1 MEIRITGNKSKVVQK
16 LIFDMVD
23 VLEAVGIPIQNLK
36 VPRKQRSLEKMAM
49 ACLAVGQIKKSF
61 KEAKSTEDGIFL
73 RTRDIIDFENANY
86 GEKISPGSYDDIRRK
101 DLLLP
106 VEQMLVLRSA
116 SIESQAT
123 NNPSRGYALSPSFAS
138 LLKDFGTRK
147 WKKHLVSFKKETKA
161 LKEELERKR
170 ALEKIPVVMPDG
182 VELQLSA
189 GEHNI
194 LQKAIIEGFL
204 PLFGM
209 GAEILYI
216 GDTSDKFLFLKQDK
230 LTEIGYFAVEHE
242 ELPDV
247 IAYSQE
253 KNILFLIEAYH
264 STGQWSEI
272 RVKKIRE
279 RLSDCKANI
288 VYITAFES
296 LESFRRKAAEIA
308 WETEVWVADF
318 PEHLIHFNGYKFLEI
333 HK

>member
-1 MEIRITGNKSKVVQK
+1 
-16 LIFDMVD
+16 
-23 VLEAVGIPIQNLK
+23 
-36 VPRKQRSLEKMAM
+36 
-49 ACLAVGQIKKSF
+49 
-61 KEAKSTEDGIFL
+61 
-73 RTRDIIDFENANY
+73 
-86 GEKISPGSYDDIRRK
+86 
-101 DLLLP
+101 
-106 VEQMLVLRSA
+106 
-116 SIESQAT
+116 
-123 NNPSRGYALSPSFAS
+123 
-138 LLKDFGTRK
+138 
-147 WKKHLVSFKKETKA
+147 
-161 LKEELERKR
+161 
-170 ALEKIPVVMPDG
+170 MPDG

-247 IAYSQE
+247 IAYSRE

-279 RLSDCKANI
+279 RLTDCKANI

>member
-1 MEIRITGNKSKVVQK
+1 MDIRIKGDKSETIKK

-23 VLEAVGIPIQNLK
+23 VLEDVGIPIENLK
-36 VPRKQRSLEKMAM
+36 APKKHRSLERMAM
-49 ACLAVGQIKKSF
+49 ACLAVGQIKESF
-61 KEAKSTEDGIFL
+61 NEAKSTEDGTFL
-73 RTRDIIDFENANY
+73 RTRDIIDFENLNY
-86 GEKISPGSYDDIRRK
+86 GETISLSSYDDIRRH

-106 VEQMLVLRSA
+106 IEQMIVLRSA

-138 LLKDFGTRK
+138 LLKDFGTDN
-147 WKKHLVSFKKETKA
+147 WEKHLETFKKETKA

-170 ALEKIPVVMPDG
+170 ALEKIPVILPDG

-189 GEHNI
+189 GEHNV
-194 LQKAIIEGFL
+194 LQKAIIEEFL

-216 GDTSDKFLFLKQDK
+216 GDTSDKFLYLKQDK
-230 LTEIGYFAVEHE
+230 LTAIGYFAVEHE

-247 IAYSQE
+247 IAYSTE
-253 KNILFLIEAYH
+253 KNVLFLIEAYH

-279 RLSDCKANI
+279 RLTGCKANI

-296 LESFRRKAAEIA
+296 LESFRKKAAAIA